1 MKIEH
6 GFQDKQIK
14 ILSSKNLNN
23 IEKNKDFSDFLQEE
37 HQHQTK
43 EQLNQLLV
51 KIDDQGKKL
60 LISRNLRE
68 LSAYKAL
75 IKQFMD
81 EVIGSTLLL
90 EDKFSYDNIG
100 RKKKYKIIKEIDE
113 KLVSLANMILEK
125 ESDKLSI
132 LQQMGDIKGLIIN
145 LYY

>member
-14 ILSSKNLNN
+14 ILSNKNLNN

-37 HQHQTK
+37 HKQQTK

-60 LISRNLRE
+60 LMSRNLRE
-68 LSAYKAL
+68 LSAYKVL

-81 EVIGSTLLL
+81 EVIGSALLL
-90 EDKFSYDNIG
+90 EDKFSYDNVG